1 MEWST
6 AGASD
11 VEPAAPR
18 DAGSGSLEST
28 TAEGEPI
35 STAEPPPEPPFV
47 PPATTMIPTAAASGN
62 PPKEQCIAAAYDVA
76 TRTRLD
82 MYIVMDANITLPYT
96 GLWEFVTSG
105 LRRFVSDRRT
115 QGTGVGLRYFG
126 SVCDPN
132 EYNFKPQVEVG
143 VLPANLKELTDAL
156 SARSTFMASPMAPA
170 LEGGIA
176 HQLRRAKANPDT
188 KQIVVLMTDGFTQDV
203 TCSYRRQDV
212 EDAAAKG
219 FTSEPSVETYVLGF
233 GLPDTMNSI
242 ADDVLARFAALDPI
256 AQSGGT
262 RKAYNVKGSQDPT
275 QVEEAL
281 TAIRRAAQ
289 PCIYEVPEDV
299 DPAKLNVMFFTSGV
313 VPRVDDEAKCGQA
326 PGFYYQPDASNRPA
340 TLKLCSA
347 SCSAMQKSDA
357 ALVLYTGC
365 PTLRR

>member
-1 MEWST
+1 L
-6 AGASD
+6 
-11 VEPAAPR
+11 P
-18 DAGSGSLEST
+18 DAGGALENT

-35 STAEPPPEPPFV
+35 STADPPAEPPFV
-47 PPATTMIPTAAASGN
+47 PPATANIPTASADGSN
-62 PPKEQCIAAAYDVA
+62 PTKDQCVAAAYDVA
-76 TRTRLD
+76 KRTRLD

-105 LRRFVSDRRT
+105 LRRFVSDRRS

-132 EYNFKPQVEVG
+132 EYNFKPSVEVG
-143 VLPANLKELTDAL
+143 VLPANLKDLTDAL

-203 TCSYRRQDV
+203 TCNLRRQDV
-212 EDAAAKG
+212 ENQAAKG
-219 FTSEPSVETYVLGF
+219 FTSAPSIETYVLGF

-256 AQSGGT
+256 AESGGT

-275 QVEEAL
+275 QVQEAL

-289 PCIYEVPEDV
+289 PCVYEVPEDV

-313 VPRVDDEAKCGQA
+313 LPRVDDEAKCGQT
-326 PGFYYQPDASNRPA
+326 PGFFYHESDASGRPK

-347 SCSAMQKSDA
+347 SCNAMQMSDA

-365 PTLRR
+365 PTKRR